1 MGQVKF
7 VASILFIAVFAIAVV
22 TYVTTYAV
30 ENNANINIADDP
42 NFTAINSS
50 LQGQMVVFR
59 GDINSS
65 SAGFT
70 PSVTEIASDTFK
82 SPTIFENLR
91 FSRDAINSILTL
103 FKDKIFGG
111 NPAFLIIISVIS
123 SYLVFLAVSYIW
135 KTFKGGDPD

>member
-7 VASILFIAVFAIAVV
+7 VASILFVAVFTIAVV